1 MMNKPKVRIK
11 GFEGEWCLITLN
23 DECQRVVRKNVSL
36 QSITPL
42 TISAQYGL
50 IPQTEFFNSKVAGA
64 NLTNYYLIKKG
75 EFAYNKSSSQ
85 DYPYGAIKRLDVLD
99 DGVLSTL
106 YIIFSLSTTIN
117 SDFLASFF
125 DSSKWHSQI
134 RKRASEGARNHG
146 LLNISAKDF
155 FDTSIAVPDEEE
167 QSLIGRFF
175 IYFDTLISTSQD
187 KLNKLKSLK
196 ICHLNR
202 LFPIGGGKI
211 PPIRLAGFSG
221 EWEEQIAGD
230 IFESVSD
237 KGHPDLPVL
246 SATQDR
252 GMIIRDDSE
261 KIIVHD
267 KNNEVDYKRVQPGQF
282 VIHLRSFQGGF
293 AHSDIEGITSPAY
306 TILRFKEPEKHDAYF
321 WKYVFS
327 SKEFILRLKTVTY
340 GIRDGRSINYED
352 FLKMKFQFPK
362 KEEQIVISTF
372 LKEMDSF
379 ISLHSEELER
389 LKSLKQSC
397 LESMFVNP

>member
-11 GFEGEWCLITLN
+11 GFEGEWGLITLN
-23 DECQRVVRKNVSL
+23 DECQRVVRKNVNL

-50 IPQTEFFNSKVAGA
+50 IPQIEFFNSKVAGA

-85 DYPYGAIKRLDVLD
+85 DYPYGAIKRLDVLN

-155 FDTSIAVPDEEE
+155 FDTAIAVPDKEE

-175 IYFDTLISTSQD
+175 IYFDTLIFTSQD

-196 ICHLNR
+196 VCYLNR

-362 KEEQIVISTF
+362 KEEQIVISTY

-397 LESMFVNP
+397 LESMFVTP

>member
-11 GFEGEWCLITLN
+11 GFEGEWGLITLN
-23 DECQRVVRKNVSL
+23 DECQRVVRKNVNL

-50 IPQTEFFNSKVAGA
+50 IPQIEFFNSKVAGA

-85 DYPYGAIKRLDVLD
+85 DYPYGAIKRLDVLN

-155 FDTSIAVPDEEE
+155 FDTAIAVPDKEE

-175 IYFDTLISTSQD
+175 IYFDTLIFTSQD

-196 ICHLNR
+196 VCYLNR
-202 LFPIGGGKI
+202 LFPIGGGRF
-211 PPIRLAGFSG
+211 RLYA
-221 EWEEQIAGD
+221 
-230 IFESVSD
+230 
-237 KGHPDLPVL
+237 
-246 SATQDR
+246 
-252 GMIIRDDSE
+252 
-261 KIIVHD
+261 
-267 KNNEVDYKRVQPGQF
+267 
-282 VIHLRSFQGGF
+282 
-293 AHSDIEGITSPAY
+293 
-306 TILRFKEPEKHDAYF
+306 
-321 WKYVFS
+321 
-327 SKEFILRLKTVTY
+327 
-340 GIRDGRSINYED
+340 
-352 FLKMKFQFPK
+352 
-362 KEEQIVISTF
+362 
-372 LKEMDSF
+372 
-379 ISLHSEELER
+379 
-389 LKSLKQSC
+389 
-397 LESMFVNP
+397 